1 MVPTAGVEGVDHHVR
16 NARGKHHTGHLVHKL
31 SFKLMDEL
39 LDKVDR
45 CHLHGNEFFHQHM
58 PIHNAGDWAR
68 ERAGRGAEALQRRI
82 ALRGGTELSGIVICL
97 PRIATRQ

>member
-1 MVPTAGVEGVDHHVR
+1 MR

-68 ERAGRGAEALQRRI
+68 ERAGGAQRPSNVASRCGV
-82 ALRGGTELSGIVICL
+82 AQGSV
-97 PRIATRQ
+97 